1 MRAKKRMLPSKSIKN
16 QSFESLD
23 FTMRPRASSLE
34 GISRA
39 KIRSV
44 KQTVVVIV
52 SYIICSA
59 PTVLVQLWK
68 AWIDGS
74 IQELDDSWYNWLVTL
89 NSLSNPW
96 IYICLNRDL
105 YASVFCCLTIQ
116 GFEKDLKKPPLM
128 ISNVQSRYR
137 ARSFTTSQIQ
147 STIARPQLR
156 FSSPNCSRRK
166 STPATNEQMSC
177 HSQNIQL
184 KVSLRRNT

>member
-1 MRAKKRMLPSKSIKN
+1 MRAKKRMLPASSSIRN

-68 AWIDGS
+68 AWVDGS
-74 IQELDDSWYNWLVTL
+74 QELDDSWYNWLVTL

-105 YASVFCCLTIQ
+105 YESVFCCLTIQ
-116 GFEKDLKKPPLM
+116 RFEKEEKKTVM
-128 ISNVQSRYR
+128 TNVPRYR
-137 ARSFTTSQIQ
+137 PRSFTTSQIQ
-147 STIARPQLR
+147 FASTARPASSRVL
-156 FSSPNCSRRK
+156 FSPNCSRRK
-166 STPATNEQMSC
+166 STPTAAEQMSC
-177 HSQNIQL
+177 HVIHRISN
-184 KVSLRRNT
+184 